1 MTINL
6 TITMDDIPE
15 NFAKLREVLDEPSV
29 IIDGG
34 CGLYFDGNM
43 IIHLLVEDARDVRRA
58 LDEVGLEISGCRPV
72 LVLGI
77 KGLPGRMGEIVEGL
91 ANSDIDIEFFYL
103 NAKNQLVIGAGE
115 VSKSIY
121 AVLDS
126 IINAK

>member
-6 TITMDDIPE
+6 TVTMEENPE
-15 NFAKLREVLDEPSV
+15 NFAKLREVLNEPSV

-34 CGLYFDGNM
+34 CGLCLDGK
-43 IIHLLVEDARDVRRA
+43 IIVHLLVEDADNVRTA
-58 LDEVGLEISGCRPV
+58 LDEVGLDISDCRPV
-72 LVLGI
+72 LVLGL
-77 KGLPGRMGEIVEGL
+77 KGLPGRMGEIVAGL
-91 ANSDIDIEFFYL
+91 ADSDIDIDFFYL
-103 NAKNQLVIGAGE
+103 NAKNQLVIGAGK